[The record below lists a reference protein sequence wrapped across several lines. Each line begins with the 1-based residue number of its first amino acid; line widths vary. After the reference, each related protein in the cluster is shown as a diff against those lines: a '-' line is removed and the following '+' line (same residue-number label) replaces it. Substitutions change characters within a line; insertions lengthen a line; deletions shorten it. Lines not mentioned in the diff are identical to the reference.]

1 MAEHEELSPTEK
13 GLLMGIKEFINNI
26 KGVKDDVTDGMNIVE
41 RLETF
46 GDRHGWAAVL
56 PFFLCAGALLLS
68 KLMGMDLLGDFVN
81 AMKSIGNEVVESF
94 GRTGKISVNHG
105 LLTSAAQLGARF
117 LPAISL
123 GMVIG
128 GLPAWSM
135 IGIFRTALE
144 AARNIWID
152 HDRRKFVSTTLPE
165 EDRARVN
172 VHDRLRYVSHDNI
185 LDKLYDKPNWNGE
198 LRIPDGMEYIGEHA
212 FDCLVAPSTN
222 DDPARFKKSVKSLFM
237 PDSIKGINPDD
248 IPLGTTLVFDNAT
261 HKILC
266 HKIKEQFPDRNIKI
280 KGGLF
285 FDVLDECEGISNNI
299 EVFPKTTVLPRT
311 KSGIKNAFAKL
322 DDPLIKIYLMDKVH
336 EQILKGNMSPD
347 GFKAILNCTP
357 MEDEYKARYQGTG
370 MIDRIYGSRQN
381 ATDKYAYTY
390 YETENILNRQN
401 NLKWKRSHA
410 DEAMATY
417 KQLDVLV
424 KFIKDVADNPDLFRR
439 THMKELNLLALST
452 VSRPHGFNPYE
463 KTDVADPE
471 QTLITRRV
479 LPPDMPQPVQKHK
492 EDFRSP
498 GENSVAS
505 ASKENP
511 RYLR

>member
-1 MAEHEELSPTEK
+1 MAGKTTRFCKNSPK
-13 GLLMGIKEFINNI
+13 F
-26 KGVKDDVTDGMNIVE
+26 
-41 RLETF
+41 RLF
-46 GDRHGWAAVL
+46 RY
-56 PFFLCAGALLLS
+56 ALVCFRGS
-68 KLMGMDLLGDFVN
+68 Q
-81 AMKSIGNEVVESF
+81 I
-94 GRTGKISVNHG
+94 
-105 LLTSAAQLGARF
+105 SAAHVLHFHAYHDDGHHSGNAVCNGSGKQDAVHAEKQRQNQDQRKQEQN
-117 LPAISL
+117 LP
-123 GMVIG
+123 GHG
-128 GLPAWSM
+128 Q
-135 IGIFRTALE
+135 
-144 AARNIWID
+144 
-152 HDRRKFVSTTLPE
+152 
-165 EDRARVN
+165 
-172 VHDRLRYVSHDNI
+172 
-185 LDKLYDKPNWNGE
+185 
-198 LRIPDGMEYIGEHA
+198 EHA
-212 FDCLVAPSTN
+212 FDWLVAPSTN

-237 PDSIKGINPDD
+237 PDSIKGINPDN

-322 DDPLIKIYLMDKVH
+322 DDSLIKIYLMDKVH

-417 KQLDVLV
+417 KQLDDLV

-463 KTDVADPE
+463 KTDVADPG

-492 EDFRSP
+492 EDSRSP

>member
-46 GDRHGWAAVL
+46 GDRHGWASVL
-56 PFFLCAGALLLS
+56 PFFLCAGALLLP
-68 KLMGMDLLGDFVN
+68 KLMGLDLLGDLVN

-105 LLTSAAQLGARF
+105 LLTSVAQLGARF

-135 IGIFRTALE
+135 IGIFRTGLE

-152 HDRRKFVSTTLPE
+152 HDRRKFVSTLPKK
-165 EDRARVN
+165 DRARVN
-172 VHDRLRYVSHDNI
+172 AHDRLRYVSHDNI

-212 FDCLVAPSTN
+212 FDCLVAPTTN
-222 DDPARFKKSVKSLFM
+222 GKPSRFKMFVKALLI
-237 PDSIKGINPDD
+237 PDSIKKMDPFI
-248 IPLGTTLVFDNAT
+248 IPTGTTVVFDNAT
-261 HKILC
+261 HKMMC
-266 HKIKEQFPDRNIKI
+266 HELIKDFEHRNINI

-285 FDVLDECEGISNNI
+285 SDVLDVCDGINRNKELLQI
-299 EVFPKTTVLPRT
+299 PGLHKDTVER
-311 KSGIKNAFAKL
+311 IKKAFASL
-322 DDPLIKIYLMDKVH
+322 DDSLIKIYLMDKVH
-336 EQILKGNMSPD
+336 EQILKGNLHPS
-347 GFKAILNCTP
+347 GFNVILEHVQ
-357 MEDEYKARYQGTG
+357 MEDKDRYCGQGV
-370 MIDRIYGSRQN
+370 IERIYGSRKN
-381 ATDKYAYTY
+381 AVDKYAFSYYT
-390 YETENILNRQN
+390 TENILNRQN
-401 NLKWKRSHA
+401 DRKWAKAHA

-417 KQLDVLV
+417 KQLDDLV
-424 KFIKDVADNPDLFRR
+424 KSIEDVADNPDQFRR
-439 THMKELNLLALST
+439 THMEELNLLALST
-452 VSRPHGFNPYE
+452 VSRPHGFTPPE
-463 KTDVADPE
+463 KADVADPG

-479 LPPDMPQPVQKHK
+479 SPDMPQPVQKHK
-492 EDFRSP
+492 EDSRSVNKVSTAP
-498 GENSVAS
+498 KHNARDS
-505 ASKENP
+505 
-511 RYLR
+511 R

>member
-1 MAEHEELSPTEK
+1 
-13 GLLMGIKEFINNI
+13 MGIKEFINKI
-26 KGVKDDVTDGMNIVE
+26 KGGKDDVTDGMNIVE

-46 GDRHGWAAVL
+46 GDRHGWGAVL
-56 PFFLCAGALLLS
+56 PFFLCAGALLLP
-68 KLMGMDLLGDFVN
+68 KLMGLDLLGDLVN
-81 AMKSIGNEVVESF
+81 AMKSIGSEVVESF

-105 LLTSAAQLGARF
+105 LLTSVAQLGARF

-165 EDRARVN
+165 KDRARVN

-212 FDCLVAPSTN
+212 FDCLVAPTTN
-222 DDPARFKKSVKSLFM
+222 GKPSRFKMFVKALLI
-237 PDSIKGINPDD
+237 PDSIKEMDPFI
-248 IPLGTTLVFDNAT
+248 IPTGTTVVFDNAT
-261 HKILC
+261 HKMMC
-266 HKIKEQFPDRNIKI
+266 HELMKDFEHRNINI

-285 FDVLDECEGISNNI
+285 SDVLDVCDGINRNKELLQI
-299 EVFPKTTVLPRT
+299 PGLHKDTVER
-311 KSGIKNAFAKL
+311 IKKAFASL
-322 DDPLIKIYLMDKVH
+322 DDSLIKIYLMDKVH
-336 EQILKGNMSPD
+336 EQILKGNLHPS
-347 GFKAILNCTP
+347 GFNVILEHVQ
-357 MEDEYKARYQGTG
+357 MEDKDRYCGQGV
-370 MIDRIYGSRQN
+370 IERIYGSRKN
-381 ATDKYAYTY
+381 AVDKYAFSYYT
-390 YETENILNRQN
+390 TENILNRQN
-401 NLKWKRSHA
+401 DRKWAKAHA

-417 KQLDVLV
+417 KQLDDLV
-424 KFIKDVADNPDLFRR
+424 KCIEDAADNPDQFRR
-439 THMKELNLLALST
+439 NHMKELNQLALSM

-463 KTDVADPE
+463 KTDVACLEEPFITD
-471 QTLITRRV
+471 TRR
-479 LPPDMPQPVQKHK
+479 LSPDMSQPVQKHE

-498 GENSVAS
+498 GKNSVAS
-505 ASKENP
+505 ASKENL

>member
-46 GDRHGWAAVL
+46 GDRHGWASVL
-56 PFFLCAGALLLS
+56 PFFLCAGALLLT
-68 KLMGMDLLGDFVN
+68 KLMGLDLLGDLVN
-81 AMKSIGNEVVESF
+81 AMKSIGSEVVESF

-105 LLTSAAQLGARF
+105 LLTSAVQLGSRF

-144 AARNIWID
+144 AALNIWID
-152 HDRRKFVSTTLPE
+152 HDRRKFVSNLPE
-165 EDRARVN
+165 KDRARVN
-172 VHDRLRYVSHDNI
+172 AHDRLRYVSHDNI

-222 DDPARFKKSVKSLFM
+222 GKPSRFKMFVKSLLI
-237 PDSIKGINPDD
+237 PDSIKDINPKN
-248 IPLGTTLVFDNAT
+248 IPKGATLVFDNAT
-261 HKILC
+261 QKIMC
-266 HKIKEQFPDRNIKI
+266 HKSKGKLMDRNIKI
-280 KGGLF
+280 KGGF
-285 FDVLDECEGISNNI
+285 FSDVLDECDGKSSSS
-299 EVFPKTTVLPRT
+299 EVFEKTDVPPKIQE
-311 KSGIKNAFAKL
+311 GIKNAFAKF
-322 DDPLIKIYLMDKVH
+322 DDPLIKIYLLDKVH
-336 EQILKGNMSPD
+336 EQILKGNMSPT
-347 GFKAILNCTP
+347 GFEGIL
-357 MEDEYKARYQGTG
+357 EDIPEEDVDKTRYQGLG
-370 MIDRIYGSRQN
+370 VIERIYGSRQN

-401 NLKWKRSHA
+401 DRKWAKAHA

-417 KQLDVLV
+417 KQLDDLV
-424 KFIKDVADNPDLFRR
+424 RFIEDVADNPDRFRR
-439 THMKELNLLALST
+439 THMEELNLLALST
-452 VSRPHGFNPYE
+452 VSRPHGFTPPE
-463 KTDVADPE
+463 KTDVAEHVEP
-471 QTLITRRV
+471 LITDTRRV
-479 LPPDMPQPVQKHK
+479 SPDMPQPVQEHK
-492 EDFRSP
+492 EDFRSVNKVSTAP
-498 GENSVAS
+498 KHNS
-505 ASKENP
+505 
-511 RYLR
+511 RDLR